1 MEHVSHG
8 VCDMCGRVADV
19 QKKYYFFNIDCKC
32 HSRGHYEVV
41 TYCNDC
47 IPLRPVN
54 TEIILH
60 SKIDDCD
67 KTVVVDSELLE
78 LILDA
83 RPF

>member
-1 MEHVSHG
+1 MEHVDYG

-32 HSRGHYEVV
+32 HSRGHYEVID
-41 TYCNDC
+41 YCSDC
-47 IPLRPVN
+47 VPMRPLD

-60 SKIDDCD
+60 DKKDDCNKNIVID
-67 KTVVVDSELLE
+67 CDLLE